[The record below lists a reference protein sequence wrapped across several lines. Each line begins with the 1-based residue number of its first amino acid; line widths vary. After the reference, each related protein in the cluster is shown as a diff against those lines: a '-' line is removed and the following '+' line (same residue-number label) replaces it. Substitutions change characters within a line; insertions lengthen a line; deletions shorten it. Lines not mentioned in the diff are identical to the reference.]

1 MIEFEIK
8 TEEEQIMLQ
17 DVGNFLNEIIDTYGK
32 DDLIKNITEN
42 KIPGTLISD
51 VLNRVMTGDLAK
63 HLGMF
68 FSGSKSAIPVKT
80 DTVRLL
86 FMYLDAVLDK
96 DMGIPKLMYTF
107 NAVKYGVTA
116 MGLAAISSGKDG
128 TKLIMNK
135 YLPELMQGA
144 SFCYCI
150 TEPDAGTNTHKI
162 STTAVEEGDFYV
174 LSGQKT
180 YISAADI
187 AKHMVVVAKIISGDQ
202 QTGIG
207 TFIVDAKLS
216 GISMT
221 PMDIAALGDEQ
232 FTVYFDDVK
241 IPRDSLVGSKKA
253 SKEGGIS
260 ESVFYTL
267 NLERIFIAYIM
278 LRVCREVLA
287 KAVEKAGQQ
296 RASGVPMGQYQNIK
310 LKLAKAKLHLELAN
324 LATRKATRAYDQKG
338 VPKTV
343 GMHANMAKL
352 VATQAAN
359 EACDAAL
366 NIYGAAGLNK
376 ESDIGPLCQIA
387 RLFRIAPINDEMVL
401 NFLGEHYLG
410 LPKSYR

>member
-8 TEEEQIMLQ
+8 TEEEQNMLQ
-17 DVGNFLNEIIDTYGK
+17 AVGDFINETIDTYGK

-42 KIPGTLISD
+42 NLPDTMLSD
-51 VLNRVMTGDLAK
+51 VLNRAMTGGLSK
-63 HLGMF
+63 YLGMF
-68 FSGSKSAIPVKT
+68 FSGTKSAIPVKT
-80 DTVRLL
+80 DAVRLL
-86 FMYLDAVLDK
+86 FMYLDTGLDK
-96 DMGIPKLMYTF
+96 DMGIPEFMYTF
-107 NAVKYGVTA
+107 NVVKYGVTA

-128 TKLIMNK
+128 RKLIMSK
-135 YLPELMQGA
+135 YLPELMKGA

-162 STTAVEEGDFYV
+162 STTAIDEGEHFA
-174 LSGQKT
+174 LTGQKT
-180 YISAADI
+180 YISAADV
-187 AKHMVVVAKIISGDQ
+187 ARYMVVVARIVSGDE

-207 TFIVDAKLS
+207 TFIVDAGLP

-221 PMDIAALGDEQ
+221 PLDIAALGDDQ
-232 FTVYFDDVK
+232 FTVYFDNVK
-241 IPRDSLVGSKKA
+241 IPKECLVGSKKA

-296 RASGVPMGQYQNIK
+296 RASGVPMGGYQNIK
-310 LKLAKAKLHLELAN
+310 LKLARAKLHFELAN
-324 LATRKATRAYDQKG
+324 LATRKATRAYDKKG

-359 EACDAAL
+359 EACEAAL
-366 NIYGAAGLNK
+366 DIYGAAGLKK
-376 ESDIGPLCQIA
+376 ESDIGPLAQIA
-387 RLFRIAPINDEMVL
+387 RLLRIVPINDEMVL